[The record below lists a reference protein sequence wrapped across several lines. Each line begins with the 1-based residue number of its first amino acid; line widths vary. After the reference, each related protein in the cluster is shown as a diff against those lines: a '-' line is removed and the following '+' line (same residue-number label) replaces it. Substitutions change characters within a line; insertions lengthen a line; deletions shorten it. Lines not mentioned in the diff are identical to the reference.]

1 MVIGR
6 GDRISSVIARDERL
20 IDVLAG
26 LSPHFQRL
34 RNPSLRRVMSRLV
47 TVEQAARIGGLD
59 PDDVVR
65 RLNEALR
72 GWSAAGNAAG
82 VDVTG
87 GNVTG
92 ADAPGAT
99 AAGAPETAPARTDAP
114 PAAGA
119 PGPEAAPP
127 RWLRELPAA
136 RIVDVDVREDL
147 RAGREPFSRI
157 MAARR
162 ALPADGVLRLR
173 AIFEP
178 IPLYGVME
186 KQGLAHWT
194 ERLGEED
201 WRVWFYRPQA
211 EADDAAPPPAGAAA
225 ASPAPAAEESPD
237 GDVIVLD
244 VRGLEPPE
252 PMMRTLAALESLPR
266 GSTLVQLNV
275 RVPQFLLPQL
285 EARGFTYE
293 VREQS
298 ADLVRVF
305 IRHREAQER
314 RAEVQPGPME
324 ERMAGSG
331 PKQLDVRAI
340 PPRDK
345 HPTIFATF
353 AALEPGESFVLVND
367 HDPKPLR
374 YQMEAELAGEF
385 GWEYLEQGPEVWR
398 VAISRREA

>member
-1 MVIGR
+1 VVIGR

-26 LSPHFQRL
+26 LSPHFERL

-59 PDDVVR
+59 PEDVVR

-72 GWSAAGNAAG
+72 GWSAAGHATGLDATGLDAAG
-82 VDVTG
+82 E
-87 GNVTG
+87 
-92 ADAPGAT
+92 A
-99 AAGAPETAPARTDAP
+99 
-114 PAAGA
+114 AAGA
-119 PGPEAAPP
+119 PGAGRARIDGPPAADAARPEAGPP
-127 RWLRELPAA
+127 RWLRNLPSA
-136 RIVDVDVREDL
+136 RIVDLDVREDL

-157 MAARR
+157 IAARR
-162 ALPADGVLRLR
+162 ALPPDGVLRLR

-201 WRVWFYRPQA
+201 WRVWFYPARA
-211 EADDAAPPPAGAAA
+211 EADAAPSSPGVAVAAT
-225 ASPAPAAEESPD
+225 ASPAQAAEVPPD
-237 GDVIVLD
+237 GGVIVLD

-252 PMMRTLAALESLPR
+252 PMMRTFAALESLPR

-298 ADLVRVF
+298 AELVRVF
-305 IRHREAQER
+305 IRHREA
-314 RAEVQPGPME
+314 
-324 ERMAGSG
+324 
-331 PKQLDVRAI
+331 
-340 PPRDK
+340 
-345 HPTIFATF
+345 
-353 AALEPGESFVLVND
+353 
-367 HDPKPLR
+367 
-374 YQMEAELAGEF
+374 
-385 GWEYLEQGPEVWR
+385 
-398 VAISRREA
+398 